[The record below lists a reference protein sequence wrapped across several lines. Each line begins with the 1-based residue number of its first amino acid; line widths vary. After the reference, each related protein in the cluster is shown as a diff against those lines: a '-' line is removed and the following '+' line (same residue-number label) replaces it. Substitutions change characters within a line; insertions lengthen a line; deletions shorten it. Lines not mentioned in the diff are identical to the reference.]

1 MVTKCFAWMNTI
13 FIVLC
18 ISDKEPYSTG
28 KVVGAQ
34 FGGTLHIWQMLDLHS
49 QRATAAQS

>member
-1 MVTKCFAWMNTI
+1 MVTKCFAWMNII

-34 FGGTLHIWQMLDLHS
+34 LGGTLHIWQMLDLRS
-49 QRATAAQS
+49 QRATAAQG